1 MPPTSDARALFK
13 LNFPQSLAIYDSYTD
28 AQAAVDFLSD
38 RKFAVEN
45 LCIVGTDLKS
55 VERVLGRKNWG
66 TVLRGAV
73 GSGLSMAV
81 FFSLLALI
89 FFPPEQFL
97 AMVVVALVIGIGVS
111 MVFASIGYALS
122 GGRRDFTSITQTV
135 ATRYEVLVEHKHLA
149 EARAL
154 LDEKP
159 GERARA
165 FE

>member
-13 LNFPQSLAIYDSYTD
+13 LNFPQSLAVYDSYDD

-38 RKFAVEN
+38 RKFPVEN

-66 TVLRGAV
+66 TVLRSAM

-97 AMVVVALVIGIGVS
+97 AMVLAALVIGVTVS
-111 MVFASIGYALS
+111 MIFAAIGYALT

-135 ATRYEVLVEHKHLA
+135 ATRYEVLVEHKHRA